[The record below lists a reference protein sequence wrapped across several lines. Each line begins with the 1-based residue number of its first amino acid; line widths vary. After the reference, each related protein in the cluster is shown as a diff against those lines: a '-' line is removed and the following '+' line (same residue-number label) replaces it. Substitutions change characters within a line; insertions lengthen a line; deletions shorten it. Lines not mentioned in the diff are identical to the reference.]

1 MIPAKRVE
9 TLFKIHL
16 RSVVVFAA
24 KALPALQIDPFLCL
38 CSTVSTFG
46 IVHCFVL
53 SCHISRN
60 MSRSFY
66 SIFDME
72 WMMLGNVLTV
82 QTGVKPTQP
91 TKFQRTSHHPSL
103 IHQFCGTSMSL
114 ANCAKG
120 SRPATLSGTCNVG
133 RTIPGERS
141 GWWMTITVINSRFR
155 ILFGRARDVSFGRV
169 VFKIVLW
176 SFSMSL

>member
-1 MIPAKRVE
+1 MGNLMIPAKRVE
-9 TLFKIHL
+9 TQFKIHL

-72 WMMLGNVLTV
+72 GMMMLGNVSYGT
-82 QTGVKPTQP
+82 TGVKPTQP
-91 TKFQRTSHHPSL
+91 KRFQLTSHHPSL
-103 IHQFCGTSMSL
+103 IHFNELGTSISL

-120 SRPATLSGTCNVG
+120 SRPATLSGTCN
-133 RTIPGERS
+133 P
-141 GWWMTITVINSRFR
+141 
-155 ILFGRARDVSFGRV
+155 DVLPHGGPYPV
-169 VFKIVLW
+169 KGVDDG
-176 SFSMSL
+176 